1 MFILFL
7 ALIFSSNSYL
17 RECAM
22 HHRQKAEQLQK
33 HFLCQFIECK
43 SVKYFQDRRFLCTIY
58 LKYKFLQRTEVTM
71 NYRARMINSHWS
83 YSGNVLCLVVKFT
96 VAWICVG
103 SCLPLTSHQHK
114 VVLPQRS
121 RFKKLEKKKQKTN
134 QKNITEAKTCCVLFV
149 ASFRALKLILLF
161 FFAVVTHTPE
171 TSQLVL

>member
-1 MFILFL
+1 MRNAPQSKSRTI
-7 ALIFSSNSYL
+7 
-17 RECAM
+17 
-22 HHRQKAEQLQK
+22 AET
-33 HFLCQFIECK
+33 FFCQFIECK

-121 RFKKLEKKKQKTN
+121 RFKKLEKKQKTN